1 MAKLVEGRY
10 AQALFMAARESG
22 QIDVYQKEV
31 EDLLK
36 ILAKEEELTQF
47 LLHPGV
53 EKEEKKAVLTKV
65 FSGRIADDMLC
76 FLELVAEKGH
86 WNEIERILN
95 EFLDKVKEFAKI
107 GVVYVQTAA
116 ELDEEQRAAVK
127 KRILETTD
135 YRSVELHITVKPD
148 LIGGIIVRIKN
159 RICDGSLQT
168 RLETLSR
175 ELSKIQWKAGENAS

>member
-31 EDLLK
+31 EALLK
-36 ILAKEEELTQF
+36 ILAKEELTQF

-53 EKEEKKAVLTKV
+53 EKEEKKAVLTKI
-65 FSGRIADDMLC
+65 FSGRIAEDILC
-76 FLELVAEKGH
+76 FLQLIAEKGH
-86 WNEIERILN
+86 WKDVERILK
-95 EFLDKVKEFAKI
+95 EFLDKVKEYKKI

-127 KRILETTD
+127 KRILQTTD
-135 YRSVELHITVKPD
+135 YKSVELHVTVKPD
-148 LIGGIIVRIKN
+148 LIGGIIVRIKD
-159 RICDGSLQT
+159 RVCDGSIRT

-175 ELSKIQWKAGENAS
+175 ELLKIQWKAGENAS

>member
-1 MAKLVEGRY
+1 MAKLVEERY
-10 AQALFMAARESG
+10 AQALLLAAHESG
-22 QIDVYQKEV
+22 QIDAYQKEV
-31 EDLLK
+31 EALLN
-36 ILAKEEELTQF
+36 IFEEEKELMQF

-53 EKEEKKAVLTKV
+53 EKEEKKAVLIKV

-86 WNEIERILN
+86 WNEIERILK
-95 EFLDKVKEFAKI
+95 EFLDKVKEFEKI

-135 YRSVELHITVKPD
+135 YRSVELHVTVDPD
-148 LIGGIIVRIKN
+148 LIGGIIVRIKD
-159 RICDGSLQT
+159 RICDGSLRT

>member
-1 MAKLVEGRY
+1 MAKLVEERY
-10 AQALFMAARESG
+10 AQALFLAARESG
-22 QIDVYQKEV
+22 QIDAYQKEV
-31 EDLLK
+31 EALLN
-36 ILAKEEELTQF
+36 IFE
-47 LLHPGV
+47 
-53 EKEEKKAVLTKV
+53 EEKKAVLTKV

-86 WNEIERILN
+86 WNEIERILK
-95 EFLDKVKEFAKI
+95 EFLDKVKEFEKI

-116 ELDEEQRAAVK
+116 ELDEEQRAALK

-135 YRSVELHITVKPD
+135 YRSVELHVTVDPD
-148 LIGGIIVRIKN
+148 LIGGIIVRIKD
-159 RICDGSLQT
+159 RICDGSLRT

>member
-1 MAKLVEGRY
+1 MAKLVEERY
-10 AQALFMAARESG
+10 AQALFLAARESG
-22 QIDVYQKEV
+22 QIDTYQKEV
-31 EDLLK
+31 EALLN
-36 ILAKEEELTQF
+36 IFEEEKELMQF

-53 EKEEKKAVLTKV
+53 EKEEKEAVLTGV

-86 WNEIERILN
+86 WDEVERILK
-95 EFLDKVKEFAKI
+95 EFLDKVKEFEKI

-116 ELDEEQRAAVK
+116 ELDEEQRAALK

-135 YRSVELHITVKPD
+135 YRSVELHITVDPD
-148 LIGGIIVRIKN
+148 LIGGIIVRIKD
-159 RICDGSLQT
+159 RVCDGSIRT

>member
-1 MAKLVEGRY
+1 MAKLVEERY
-10 AQALFMAARESG
+10 AQALLLAAHESG
-22 QIDVYQKEV
+22 QIDAYQKEV
-31 EDLLK
+31 EALLN
-36 ILAKEEELTQF
+36 IFE
-47 LLHPGV
+47 
-53 EKEEKKAVLTKV
+53 EEKKAVLTKV

-86 WNEIERILN
+86 WNEIERILK
-95 EFLDKVKEFAKI
+95 EFLDKVKEFEKI

-135 YRSVELHITVKPD
+135 YRSVELHVTVDPD
-148 LIGGIIVRIKN
+148 LIGGIIVRIKD
-159 RICDGSLQT
+159 RICDGSLRT